1 MKKFQVRVGS
11 QVVMNANR
19 DATLYDVV
27 GINEEGVQIK
37 ERQSKRA
44 TPKTVDASLLR
55 MPTIDQLLAEEG
67 K

>member
-11 QVVMNANR
+11 QVAMNPNR

-27 GINEEGVQIK
+27 GINEDGVQIR